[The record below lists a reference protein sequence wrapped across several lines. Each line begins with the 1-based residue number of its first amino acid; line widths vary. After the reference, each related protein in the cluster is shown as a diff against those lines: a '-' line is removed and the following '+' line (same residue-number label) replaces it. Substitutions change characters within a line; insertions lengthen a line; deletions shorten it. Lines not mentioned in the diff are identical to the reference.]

1 MQNKKFRDRNFIS
14 QENTKQTKL
23 YTFVLHTAL
32 GFDCEISKEFD
43 SDDEYAS
50 FVAKLGH
57 HVLTNA
63 LFYNPDSPIV
73 KARKE
78 N

>member
-23 YTFVLHTAL
+23 YTFVLRTAL
-32 GFDCEISKEFD
+32 GFDCEISKEFN
-43 SDDEYAS
+43 SVEEYAA
-50 FVAKLGH
+50 FAAKLSQ
-57 HVLTNA
+57 HVFTNA